1 MYLLISNVIMWYIS
15 INLSIVSIWQ
25 INQFLHKKGASG
37 KPNARIDNTFS
48 CDHGPRAP
56 LRHCFSYVR
65 ELSRLRNITDFEA
78 TNEKR
83 LMRRNYNFDDASN
96 NSQSELKI

>member
-1 MYLLISNVIMWYIS
+1 MKKK
-15 INLSIVSIWQ
+15 IN
-25 INQFLHKKGASG
+25 FLTKGSSG
-37 KPNARIDNTFS
+37 KSNARIDNTFS

-83 LMRRNYNFDDASN
+83 LMRRNYNFDDSN
-96 NSQSELKI
+96 RDVQIVESFQKKILIFKFIFYYFYLVLYYIA